1 MLILLY
7 YLLFTF
13 FTNILLMNY
22 KVITTDIIFLVI
34 LAIVSNKFII
44 SKYGTTIVI
53 LNSLIWGFIILSTL
67 SLYFNKYIYSLGLFI
82 LGPLVVMIYLI
93 KIFDTLQ
100 ITPQF
105 TIIFWMLFLVT
116 SCSIIGLIITKK
128 YILNNMFNEAPQ
140 GKIGSEGSIGQTG
153 ESYKIDLLAD
163 KCYNDLLTH
172 IEDKLKK
179 IKDTNDIDYDNETYL
194 LKNTYIKT
202 KLKDICYSTDFLN
215 DFFKDKY
222 QGYITYD
229 NLHNDASPIATYPV
243 ATYNTKIIDIK
254 HKLTNWIFEILESD
268 QKQLNKLNEKYK
280 INKSIDNRYK
290 PNNNNTC
297 IKNTNISTCKS
308 DINCNYDETLG
319 KCHLNYENANSIQGN
334 KLLNDYFA
342 NENYYEKYMKKN
354 NKENPFCKIKSGVLD
369 NKSPNK
375 ALWDYGK
382 NINTCDNN

>member
-1 MLILLY
+1 
-7 YLLFTF
+7 
-13 FTNILLMNY
+13 MNY

-116 SCSIIGLIITKK
+116 AFSIIGLIITKK
-128 YILNNMFNEAPQ
+128 YILNNLFNEAPQ

-222 QGYITYD
+222 LDDITYD

-243 ATYNTKIIDIK
+243 ATYDDNIIDIK
-254 HKLTNWIFEILESD
+254 ESLTNWIFEILESD

-297 IKNTNISTCKS
+297 IKNTDKSTCNS
-308 DINCNYDETLG
+308 DINCNYVVD
-319 KCHLNYENANSIQGN
+319 KCQLNYENANSIQGN

-375 ALWDYGK
+375 SPNKALWDYGK
-382 NINTCDNN
+382 NTNTCDNN

>member
-1 MLILLY
+1 
-7 YLLFTF
+7 
-13 FTNILLMNY
+13 MNY

-116 SCSIIGLIITKK
+116 AFSIIGLIITKK
-128 YILNNMFNEAPQ
+128 YILNNLFNEAPQ

-172 IEDKLKK
+172 IEDKLKQ
-179 IKDTNDIDYDNETYL
+179 IKDTNDIDYDNETYF
-194 LKNTYIKT
+194 LKNNAQLQRNHGILSFWASDIMKSGFYYT
-202 KLKDICYSTDFLN
+202 KMKQKN
-215 DFFKDKY
+215 
-222 QGYITYD
+222 
-229 NLHNDASPIATYPV
+229 
-243 ATYNTKIIDIK
+243 II
-254 HKLTNWIFEILESD
+254 
-268 QKQLNKLNEKYK
+268 KQLE
-280 INKSIDNRYK
+280 I
-290 PNNNNTC
+290 
-297 IKNTNISTCKS
+297 
-308 DINCNYDETLG
+308 
-319 KCHLNYENANSIQGN
+319 
-334 KLLNDYFA
+334 
-342 NENYYEKYMKKN
+342 
-354 NKENPFCKIKSGVLD
+354 
-369 NKSPNK
+369 
-375 ALWDYGK
+375 
-382 NINTCDNN
+382 

>member
-1 MLILLY
+1 
-7 YLLFTF
+7 
-13 FTNILLMNY
+13 MNY

-116 SCSIIGLIITKK
+116 AFSIIGLIITKK
-128 YILNNMFNEAPQ
+128 YILNNLFNEAPQ
-140 GKIGSEGSIGQTG
+140 GNIGSEGSIGQTG

-172 IEDKLKK
+172 IEDKLKQ

-229 NLHNDASPIATYPV
+229 DLHNDASPIATYPV
-243 ATYNTKIIDIK
+243 ATYDDNITVIK

-297 IKNTNISTCKS
+297 IKNTDISTCKS
-308 DINCNYDETLG
+308 DINCNYVDD

-369 NKSPNK
+369 NNPNNK